1 MLQLSLNN
9 QGQTWLA
16 YEKYELGSS
25 LYKRAKLDLE
35 LKKKNQTRLNPPQ
48 KKRGKK
54 KKRSITTAENLNLLV
69 SFSNDKGKVV

>member
-16 YEKYELGSS
+16 YEKYELGLS
-25 LYKRAKLDLE
+25 LYKRVKLDLE

-48 KKRGKK
+48 KKRKEKK
-54 KKRSITTAENLNLLV
+54 KDINNHCRKS
-69 SFSNDKGKVV
+69 

>member
-16 YEKYELGSS
+16 YEKYKLGSS
-25 LYKRAKLDLE
+25 LYKQAKLDLE

-48 KKRGKK
+48 KKKK
-54 KKRSITTAENLNLLV
+54 KRKKRSITTAENLNLLV